1 MVNTEKAMKIDF
13 RSGELCLTNN
23 QPLRLEEARGLRVV
37 CTAGV
42 IWITVDGEAG
52 DTFLHPG
59 QSHIISCD
67 GLALIESIGDG
78 KIRVDQPTR
87 FSLTTWLRR
96 RLGETQIVVRRTSF
110 KLS

>member
-1 MVNTEKAMKIDF
+1 MKIDF

-23 QPLRLEEARGLRVV
+23 HPMRIEEANGLRIV

-42 IWITVDGEAG
+42 IWITVNGEAG
-52 DTFLHPG
+52 DTFLRPG
-59 QSHIISCD
+59 QSHTISCD

-78 KIRVDQPTR
+78 KIRVDQVPR

-96 RLGETQIVVRRTSF
+96 RLGETQIAVRHTAF